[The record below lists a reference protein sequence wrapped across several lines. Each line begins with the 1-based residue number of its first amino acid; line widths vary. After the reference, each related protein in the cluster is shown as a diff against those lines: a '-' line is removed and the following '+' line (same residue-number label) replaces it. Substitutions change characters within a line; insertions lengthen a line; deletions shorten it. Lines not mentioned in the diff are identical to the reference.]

1 MPRASA
7 AARRRARDDLLDDH
21 RAAAPAAEAAIEHTT
36 RVARALVKDIQYRL
50 DVNTLHRDQGAGP
63 QRDRPG
69 LAAHHGPAA
78 VRPLLQEPHHRVL
91 YPHRRGHRRHRR
103 CGHDQQPELRPT
115 AGTGGSS
122 TITWPPPPRDREFLF
137 VVGAAK
143 AGTTS
148 LHAYLDAHAGVHMSD
163 PKEPH
168 FFARAINPSV
178 RTKSW
183 DTYAEAFRG
192 ATENAILGDAS
203 TSYLWDPAGADLI
216 HEALPDSRIVVLLR
230 DPVARAISH
239 YTMDVGNGRQ
249 RRSFDD
255 ALRAD
260 AAIRERIW
268 GVKSH
273 LYIDLGMYASQVR
286 RYLDTFGRDRVLILE
301 SATLRKSRSAAL
313 TQIARFLGI
322 DPSGFDEARLDDEH
336 NLMAMP
342 RSIQLHYVATR
353 PPLRRVS
360 KILPAGVRSA
370 IRRGLSSTEP
380 RIRLETRRRLQ
391 DHFAPDVNALRD
403 VTGLP
408 LRSLTS
414 NWR

>member
-1 MPRASA
+1 
-7 AARRRARDDLLDDH
+7 
-21 RAAAPAAEAAIEHTT
+21 
-36 RVARALVKDIQYRL
+36 
-50 DVNTLHRDQGAGP
+50 
-63 QRDRPG
+63 
-69 LAAHHGPAA
+69 
-78 VRPLLQEPHHRVL
+78 
-91 YPHRRGHRRHRR
+91 
-103 CGHDQQPELRPT
+103 
-115 AGTGGSS
+115 
-122 TITWPPPPRDREFLF
+122 LF
-137 VVGAAK
+137 IVGAAK

-148 LHAYLDAHAGVHMSD
+148 LHAYLNAHAGVHMSD

-168 FFARAINPSV
+168 FFARAIEPSK
-178 RTKSW
+178 RIKSW

-203 TSYLWDPAGADLI
+203 PSYLWDPASAGLI

-239 YTMDVGNGRQ
+239 YAMAVGTGVQ

-268 GVKSH
+268 GKSH
-273 LYIDLGMYASQVR
+273 MYIDLGMYAAQVR
-286 RYLDTFGRDRVLILE
+286 RYLDTFGPDRVLVLE
-301 SATLRKSRSAAL
+301 SARLRKSRRAVL

-342 RSIQLHYVATR
+342 RSIQLNYLARR
-353 PPLRRVS
+353 PQLRRVS

-370 IRRGLSSTEP
+370 IRRGLSSREP

-391 DHFAPDVNALRD
+391 DHFAADVDALRD
-403 VTGLP
+403 LTGLP
-408 LRSLTS
+408 LESLTS

>member
-1 MPRASA
+1 
-7 AARRRARDDLLDDH
+7 
-21 RAAAPAAEAAIEHTT
+21 
-36 RVARALVKDIQYRL
+36 
-50 DVNTLHRDQGAGP
+50 
-63 QRDRPG
+63 
-69 LAAHHGPAA
+69 
-78 VRPLLQEPHHRVL
+78 
-91 YPHRRGHRRHRR
+91 
-103 CGHDQQPELRPT
+103 
-115 AGTGGSS
+115 
-122 TITWPPPPRDREFLF
+122 LF

-203 TSYLWDPAGADLI
+203 TSYLWDPAGAELI

-239 YTMDVGNGRQ
+239 YTMDVLNGRQ

-260 AAIRERIW
+260 AAIPERIW

-273 LYIDLGMYASQVR
+273 LYIDLGMYAAQVR
-286 RYLDTFGRDRVLILE
+286 RYLETFGRDRVLVIE
-301 SATLRKSRSAAL
+301 SATLRKSRRAAL

-322 DPSGFDEARLDDEH
+322 DPSGFDEARLDAEY
-336 NLMAMP
+336 NLTAMP
-342 RSIQLHYVATR
+342 RSIQLNYLA
-353 PPLRRVS
+353 
-360 KILPAGVRSA
+360 
-370 IRRGLSSTEP
+370 
-380 RIRLETRRRLQ
+380 TRRR
-391 DHFAPDVNALRD
+391 VRR
-403 VTGLP
+403 V
-408 LRSLTS
+408 LRSFPQASARRSGAASVACHVQAAPVTVLPMPSPGTADIRAQGTRRRPDREIAQRRARHWIRLGRGGVEVTAPGTGVMASRWSGGTS
-414 NWR
+414 ASVGTPSTSSTSDGSRSR

>member
-1 MPRASA
+1 VF
-7 AARRRARDDLLDDH
+7 
-21 RAAAPAAEAAIEHTT
+21 I
-36 RVARALVKDIQYRL
+36 
-50 DVNTLHRDQGAGP
+50 
-63 QRDRPG
+63 
-69 LAAHHGPAA
+69 
-78 VRPLLQEPHHRVL
+78 
-91 YPHRRGHRRHRR
+91 
-103 CGHDQQPELRPT
+103 
-115 AGTGGSS
+115 
-122 TITWPPPPRDREFLF
+122 
-137 VVGAAK
+137 VGAAK

-148 LHAYLDAHAGVHMSD
+148 LHAYLNAHAGVHMSD

-168 FFARAINPSV
+168 FFARAISPSI

-192 ATENAILGDAS
+192 ASETAILGDAS
-203 TSYLWDPAGADLI
+203 PSYLWDPASAGLI
-216 HEALPDSRIVVLLR
+216 YEALPDSRIVVLLR

-239 YTMDVGNGRQ
+239 YAMAVDSGLQ

-260 AAIRERIW
+260 AAIQERIW
-268 GVKSH
+268 GVRSH
-273 LYIDLGMYASQVR
+273 LYIDLGMYAAQVR

-301 SATLRKSRSAAL
+301 SATLRKSRRAVL

-322 DPSGFDEARLDDEH
+322 DPSGFDEARVDDEY

-342 RSIQLHYVATR
+342 RSIQLNYVARR
-353 PPLRRVS
+353 PAMRRVS

-370 IRRGLSSTEP
+370 IRRGVSSAEP

-391 DHFAPDVNALRD
+391 DHFAPDVDALRD
-403 VTGLP
+403 LTGLA
-408 LRSLTS
+408 LQSLTS

>member
-1 MPRASA
+1 
-7 AARRRARDDLLDDH
+7 L
-21 RAAAPAAEAAIEHTT
+21 
-36 RVARALVKDIQYRL
+36 
-50 DVNTLHRDQGAGP
+50 
-63 QRDRPG
+63 
-69 LAAHHGPAA
+69 
-78 VRPLLQEPHHRVL
+78 
-91 YPHRRGHRRHRR
+91 
-103 CGHDQQPELRPT
+103 
-115 AGTGGSS
+115 
-122 TITWPPPPRDREFLF
+122 TITWPLPTRDREFLF
-137 VVGAAK
+137 IVGAAK

-148 LHAYLDAHAGVHMSD
+148 LHAYLNAHAGVHMSD

-168 FFARAINPSV
+168 FFARAINPSI

-192 ATENAILGDAS
+192 ATENVILGDAS
-203 TSYLWDPAGADLI
+203 PSYLWDPASAGLI

-239 YTMDVGNGRQ
+239 YAMDVRNGRQ

-268 GVKSH
+268 GIKSH
-273 LYIDLGMYASQVR
+273 LYIDLGMYAAQVR

-301 SATLRKSRSAAL
+301 SATLRNSRTAVL
-313 TQIARFLGI
+313 TQIARFLGV
-322 DPSGFDEARLDDEH
+322 DPSGFDEARLDDEY
-336 NLMAMP
+336 NSTPML
-342 RSIQLHYVATR
+342 RTIQLNYVARR
-353 PPLRRVS
+353 PAGRRVS
-360 KILPAGVRSA
+360 RILPAGVRSA
-370 IRRGLSSTEP
+370 IRRGLSSTGP

-391 DHFAPDVNALRD
+391 DHFAPDVDALRD
-403 VTGLP
+403 LTGLP

>member
-1 MPRASA
+1 
-7 AARRRARDDLLDDH
+7 
-21 RAAAPAAEAAIEHTT
+21 
-36 RVARALVKDIQYRL
+36 
-50 DVNTLHRDQGAGP
+50 
-63 QRDRPG
+63 
-69 LAAHHGPAA
+69 
-78 VRPLLQEPHHRVL
+78 
-91 YPHRRGHRRHRR
+91 
-103 CGHDQQPELRPT
+103 LRPT

-122 TITWPPPPRDREFLF
+122 TITWSSPPRDREFLF

-239 YTMDVGNGRQ
+239 YKMDVRNGRQ

-273 LYIDLGMYASQVR
+273 LYIDLSMYAAQVR

-322 DPSGFDEARLDDEH
+322 DPSGFDEARVGAEY
-336 NLMAMP
+336 NLTAMP
-342 RSIQLHYVATR
+342 RSIQLNYVATR
-353 PPLRRVS
+353 RPMRRVS

-370 IRRGLSSTEP
+370 IRRGLSSAEP
-380 RIRLETRRRLQ
+380 RIGLETRRRLQ
-391 DHFAPDVNALRD
+391 DHFAPDVDALRD
-403 VTGLP
+403 LTGLP

>member
-1 MPRASA
+1 M
-7 AARRRARDDLLDDH
+7 
-21 RAAAPAAEAAIEHTT
+21 
-36 RVARALVKDIQYRL
+36 
-50 DVNTLHRDQGAGP
+50 
-63 QRDRPG
+63 
-69 LAAHHGPAA
+69 
-78 VRPLLQEPHHRVL
+78 
-91 YPHRRGHRRHRR
+91 
-103 CGHDQQPELRPT
+103 

-137 VVGAAK
+137 IVGAAK

-168 FFARAINPSV
+168 FFARAINPSI

-203 TSYLWDPAGADLI
+203 PSYLWDPASAGLI

-239 YTMDVGNGRQ
+239 YAMDVGNGRQ

-273 LYIDLGMYASQVR
+273 LYIDLGMYAAQVR

-301 SATLRKSRSAAL
+301 SATLRKSRSAAI

-322 DPSGFDEARLDDEH
+322 DPSGFDEARLDAEY
-336 NLMAMP
+336 NLTAMP
-342 RSIQLHYVATR
+342 RSIQLNYVATR
-353 PPLRRVS
+353 RPMRRVS

-370 IRRGLSSTEP
+370 IRRGLSSTGP
-380 RIRLETRRRLQ
+380 RIGLETRRRLQ
-391 DHFAPDVNALRD
+391 DHFAHDVDALRD
-403 VTGLP
+403 LTGLP
-408 LRSLTS
+408 LQSLTS